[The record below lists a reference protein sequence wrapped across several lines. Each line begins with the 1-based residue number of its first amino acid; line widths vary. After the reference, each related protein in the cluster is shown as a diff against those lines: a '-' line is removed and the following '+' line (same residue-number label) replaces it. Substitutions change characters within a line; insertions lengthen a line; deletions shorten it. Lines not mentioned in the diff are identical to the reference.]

1 MKVTIEKAALAR
13 ALARAARTATG
24 NSTIPILG
32 CVLIQTAGDGVE
44 VVGTDMDRMVCERV
58 PATVERSGA
67 AAVPARTISDLIKR
81 CPDGSQVE
89 LEMPPS
95 TAVQL
100 FGKAGRARWKLDCL
114 PAEDFVRFSPP
125 KGEAV
130 TLEMQAKDLRLVLG
144 EPVMAASTEETRY
157 YLCGVHL
164 RHVALPGRPVL
175 RGEATDGHRMVRFD
189 MPAPAGASALPD
201 VIVPTASVEA
211 IVKLLDGADTAVLT
225 VTEARLSV
233 VAGNVTFTTKL
244 IEATFPDCDRVIP
257 GANDK
262 VIEVEP
268 AALIAAVERVAT
280 VAIDKTRSIKLECS
294 AEGIELF
301 AMGGGVGEVR
311 ESVDVSRGAAVT
323 IGFNHRYLL
332 DILGR
337 IGGGTARIALSD
349 RASPALITDPDADH
363 ALFVVM
369 PVQI

>member
-1 MKVTIEKAALAR
+1 MKVTVEKAALAR
-13 ALARAARTATG
+13 ALARVARVAAG

-32 CVLIQTAGDGVE
+32 CALIQTAGDGIE
-44 VVGTDMDRMVCERV
+44 VIGTDMERMVIERV
-58 PATVERSGA
+58 PATVERPGA

-89 LEMPPS
+89 LELPAGELRLS
-95 TAVQL
+95 
-100 FGKAGRARWKLDCL
+100 GRAGRARWKLDCL
-114 PAEDFVRFSPP
+114 DAADFVRFAPP
-125 KGEAV
+125 TGQAV
-130 TLEMQAKDLRLVLG
+130 TLEMPAKDLRLVLG

-164 RHVALPGRPVL
+164 RHVALPGRAVL

-189 MPAPAGASALPD
+189 TTAPAGASALPD

-211 IVKLLDGADTAVLT
+211 IVKLLDGAETAVLT

-233 VAGNVTFTTKL
+233 VAGSVTVITKL

-257 GANDK
+257 AANDK

-294 AEGIELF
+294 AEGIELS

-323 IGFNHRYLL
+323 IGFNNRYLL

-337 IGGGTARIALSD
+337 VGGGTARIALSD
-349 RASPALITDPDADH
+349 RVSPALITDPDVDH
-363 ALFVVM
+363 ALYVVM